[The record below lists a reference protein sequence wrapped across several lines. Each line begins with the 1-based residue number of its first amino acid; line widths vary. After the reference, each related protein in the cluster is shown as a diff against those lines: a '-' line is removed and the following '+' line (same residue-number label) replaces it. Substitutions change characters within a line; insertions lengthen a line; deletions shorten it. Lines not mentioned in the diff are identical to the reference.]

1 MAEYRNFT
9 ELVRTRVSDAPERE
23 ALVLLTGA
31 DNGLAAEHVTYAQID
46 TEARRLAGWLQE
58 RGAAGHPVIVVQNT
72 GKLFTISFLACLYA
86 GAMAVPAPQP
96 GGVKHNTERLVGIVK
111 DTAAHSVLTDTASA
125 PGVSLLLA
133 QAGYG
138 RVPCL
143 ATDALGDRFGDSW
156 TAPDLDPQDVAFLQY
171 TSGSTSDPKGVMVSH
186 ANLMANVSVISA
198 ALESN
203 HETRMGS
210 WLPFHHDMGL
220 IGHLLHPLGIG
231 GTGVLLPP
239 TLFVRHPVRWL
250 QAITEYG
257 ITAGGGPNFAY
268 DLCVRRVTEEQME
281 GLDLSR
287 WRSAC
292 NGAEP
297 VRPETMQAFT
307 EKFAAVGLSPNAL
320 WPCYGLAEAT
330 LLVTGSRLDTPA
342 KVLSVDAQALENHRV
357 VEAGPVAPEESAA
370 APEPAESGRAGRG
383 QRAERKAA
391 VLGEQRQLV
400 SSGRVHGDF
409 DLRIVHPETRKPLS
423 DGRVGE
429 IWLRGSS
436 VARGYWNR
444 PLDSCET
451 FASATAG
458 GEDGFLRTGDLGA
471 VVDGELYVTGRLK
484 DIMIVAGRNLYP
496 QDIER
501 VSQQVNPLFGFCTA
515 FSVGET
521 APMGGGREQAVLIQE
536 IRTSGAY
543 DLDLAALAASVHET
557 VAKEFEIAVAGV
569 LLVRPGTVRRTTSG
583 KVQRSAMRKLFMRG
597 AIEPLHA
604 LVVPEMRRMVKS
616 GAGSPPRGGR
626 LGQGAPQT
634 PGEAT

>member
-9 ELVRTRVSDAPERE
+9 ELVRAHVAERPERE

-31 DNGLAAEHVTYAQID
+31 DNGLAAERVTYARID
-46 TEARRLAGWLQE
+46 AEARRLAGWLQE
-58 RGAAGHPVIVVQNT
+58 RGAAGHPVIVVQST
-72 GKLFTISFLACLYA
+72 GRLFATSFLACLYA
-86 GAMAVPAPQP
+86 GAMAVPAPPP
-96 GGVKHNTERLVGIVK
+96 GGVKHHTERLIGIVK
-111 DTAAHSVLTDTASA
+111 DTAAHSVLTDTDGA

-143 ATDALGDRFGDSW
+143 ATDALSQDTESTW
-156 TAPDLDPQDVAFLQY
+156 QAPDLDPSDIAFLQY

-186 ANLMANVSVISA
+186 GNLIANQKVIASA
-198 ALESN
+198 LGSDG
-203 HETRMGS
+203 ETVMGS

-220 IGHLLHPLGIG
+220 IGHLLHPLSIG
-231 GTGVLLPP
+231 GTGVLMPP
-239 TLFVRHPVRWL
+239 ALFVRHPVRWL

-257 ITAGGGPNFAY
+257 ITSGGGPNFAY
-268 DLCVRRVTEEQME
+268 DLCVRRITEEQME

-287 WRSAC
+287 WENAC

-297 VRPETMQAFT
+297 VRAETLRS
-307 EKFAAVGLSPNAL
+307 FAARFAPVGLTPGAL

-330 LLVTGSRLDTPA
+330 LLVTGSTPGVA
-342 KVLSVDAQALENHRV
+342 PRVLTVDAQALENHRV
-357 VEAGPVAPEESAA
+357 TEADSAASAVPAATAAATAGPE
-370 APEPAESGRAGRG
+370 RG
-383 QRAERKAA
+383 EYRE
-391 VLGEQRQLV
+391 LV

-409 DLRIVHPETRKPLS
+409 DLRIVNPDNGRQLAE
-423 DGRVGE
+423 GRVGE
-429 IWLRGSS
+429 IWLRGDS

-451 FASATAG
+451 FASVTSD
-458 GEDGFLRTGDLGA
+458 GESGFLRTGDLGT

-501 VSQQVNPLFGFCTA
+501 VAQQVSPLFGFCTA
-515 FSVGET
+515 FSVGEDK
-521 APMGGGREQAVLIQE
+521 EQAVLIQE

-543 DLDLAALAASVHET
+543 DLDLAALAARVYET
-557 VAKEFEIAVAGV
+557 VAKEFEISVAGV

-583 KVQRSAMRKLFMRG
+583 KVQRSAMRKLFLRG

-604 LVVPEMRRMVKS
+604 LVAPDMRRLVE
-616 GAGSPPRGGR
+616 AGSSGRRGRGGAQDR
-626 LGQGAPQT
+626 SDS
-634 PGEAT
+634 GEQQ

>member
-1 MAEYRNFT
+1 LAEYRNFT
-9 ELVRTRVSDAPERE
+9 ELVRARVADGPERE

-31 DNGLAAEHVTYAQID
+31 DHGLQAERVTYAQID
-46 TEARRLAGWLQE
+46 AEARRLAGWLQE

-72 GKLFTISFLACLYA
+72 GRLFAVSFLACLYA
-86 GAMAVPAPQP
+86 GAMAVPAPPP
-96 GGVKHNTERLVGIVK
+96 GQVKHNTERLIGIVK
-111 DTAAHSVLTDTASA
+111 DTAAHSVLTDTVGA

-143 ATDALGDRFGDSW
+143 ATDALTEASDGPWSP
-156 TAPDLDPQDVAFLQY
+156 PDVDPEDIAFLQY

-186 ANLMANVSVISA
+186 ANLMANVGVISA
-198 ALESN
+198 ALESDD
-203 HETRMGS
+203 ETRMGS

-220 IGHLLHPLGIG
+220 IGHLLHPLSVG
-231 GTGVLLPP
+231 GTGVLMPP

-257 ITAGGGPNFAY
+257 ITAGGGPNFAF
-268 DLCVRRVTEEQME
+268 DLCVRRVTEDQMA

-297 VRPETMQAFT
+297 VRPETIRAFT
-307 EKFAAVGLSPNAL
+307 EKFASVGMRSDAM

-330 LLVTGSRLDTPA
+330 LLVTGNTLGGPVRALT
-342 KVLSVDAQALENHRV
+342 VDAEALEAHRV
-357 VEAGPVAPEESAA
+357 VPAEAAQDAA
-370 APEPAESGRAGRG
+370 AGD
-383 QRAERKAA
+383 
-391 VLGEQRQLV
+391 GEQPVRTDREIV
-400 SSGRVHGDF
+400 SSGRVLGDF
-409 DLRIVHPETRKPLS
+409 DLRIVNPDTHRVLP

-429 IWLRGSS
+429 IWLRGAS

-444 PLDSCET
+444 PIDSCET
-451 FASATAG
+451 FASATAD
-458 GEDGFLRTGDLGA
+458 GESGFLRTGDLGA

-501 VSQQVNPLFGFCTA
+501 VAQQVSPLFGFCTA
-515 FSVGET
+515 FSVGDEK
-521 APMGGGREQAVLIQE
+521 EQAVLIQE

-557 VAKEFEIAVAGV
+557 VAKEFEIPVAGV

-583 KVQRSAMRKLFMRG
+583 KVQRSAMRRLFLRG
-597 AIEPLHA
+597 SIEPLHA
-604 LVVPEMRRMVKS
+604 LVAPEMRRMVKS
-616 GAGSPPRGGR
+616 GSAA
-626 LGQGAPQT
+626 GQGVPPAEGWGRNA
-634 PGEAT
+634 GEAR